1 MLNTKNIKNTS
12 DIENYCDIF
21 YSDMANVVSVL
32 DTADMSEQ
40 DIELLEEACEA
51 NSAGLCHGLHFL
63 GDTLITFAANDV
75 VEFTPESL
83 CQLGHCLV
91 AISSL
96 LPMLFTLYQ
105 KTNKETQLR
114 SL

>member
-1 MLNTKNIKNTS
+1 MLNT
-12 DIENYCDIF
+12 ENHWDIF
-21 YSDMANVVSVL
+21 YSDMANAMSRL
-32 DTADMSEQ
+32 EMTNMSEQ
-40 DIELLEEACEA
+40 AIEQLEEVCEA
-51 NSAGLCHGLHFL
+51 NSAGICHGLHFL
-63 GDTLITFAANDV
+63 GDTLVTFAMNDV

-105 KTNKETQLR
+105 KANQEAQLR
-114 SL
+114 DPNYEIA